1 MERVQFQQ
9 EQMLDELKDLVEK
22 NLFTEKET
30 KQIMR
35 KRTAFETAVIRRVA
49 KKADFLR
56 YASYE
61 MTLEQLRRKRAERI
75 KSESTIPSISDY
87 ALVRRQFH
95 IFERAL
101 KKFKSDVGLWVQYI
115 QVAQREGARA
125 LVGRITARAL
135 QLHPNRPALYILA
148 ASHELNHQSHS
159 SARTLLQ
166 RGIRLNEESI
176 ELWREYVK
184 MELGFTESLR
194 RRWEVLGING
204 QAGGKSGQ
212 ATGTLEAED
221 PSQHI
226 MPDLGETAPVQE
238 LVEEVDEEAAS
249 RKEILQGAIV
259 KSVISSAVRAL
270 PKIELFEA
278 LNALLMEYPS
288 PLPLRQAMQAHLY
301 DLLRVTLQDHAGAIK
316 LLAGRFLTPDLKGEA
331 FVDGLRRAN
340 EEMVRRAEEC
350 AKEDVFQ
357 VYSAFVEE
365 WCGAPIDD
373 NMKEYLV
380 STLRSLIQQR
390 HARGSPSLLSTHV
403 RLLTKMASGDS
414 ARSAS
419 ALRTARKYTKQA
431 PKSAPVWLSRLVA
444 EERFGEGRSVL
455 EDVWREAR
463 EAVEGSAEEVE
474 AVWTWGLFPADAAE
488 DRLKMHEVL
497 LKESMRN
504 ASLGGL
510 HETLLMSYSQVIHE
524 VQTKPGTGLTS
535 DQGLDSAKWLHSIR
549 HMASAYLTSGAV
561 WQKVFTLLEGEENW
575 GSGRD
580 GKRQVLG
587 EVYEKWRRKDAVEAT
602 LEWARWLLGNGKG
615 KEAAEA
621 VVACGRS
628 VGEDARAG
636 LEKRWISMVG

>member
-22 NLFTEKET
+22 HLFTEKET
-30 KQIMR
+30 KQIMK
-35 KRTAFETAVIRRVA
+35 KRTAFETALVRRVA

-61 MTLEQLRRKRAERI
+61 MGLEQLRRKRVERT

-101 KKFKSDVGLWVQYI
+101 KKFKSDVGLWIQYI

-135 QLHPNRPALYILA
+135 QLHPNRPTLYILA
-148 ASHELNHQSHS
+148 ASHELSHQSPS

-166 RGIRLNEESI
+166 RGIRLNEESV

-184 MELGFTESLR
+184 MELGFIESLR
-194 RRWEVLGING
+194 RRWDILGING
-204 QAGGKSGQ
+204 RSADETRDGG
-212 ATGTLEAED
+212 EAIDTDD
-221 PSQHI
+221 PSRHI
-226 MPDLGETAPVQE
+226 MPGLGDTAATQE
-238 LVEEVDEEAAS
+238 PMEEEIEGADS
-249 RKEILQGAIV
+249 RKEIMQGAIV
-259 KSVISSAVRAL
+259 KSVMTSAVQAL
-270 PKIELFEA
+270 PNIELFEA
-278 LNALLMEYPS
+278 LKALLTDYPS
-288 PLPLRQAMQAHLY
+288 PPALRQAMLEHLY
-301 DLLRVTLQDHAGAIK
+301 ELLRQTLPDHAGAIK
-316 LLAGRFLTPDLKGEA
+316 LLAGRFLSPDVKGEA
-331 FVDGLRRAN
+331 FVDGLRQAS
-340 EEMVRRAEEC
+340 EELVRRAEDS
-350 AKEDVFQ
+350 AREDVFQ
-357 VYSAFVEE
+357 VYAAFVEE

-373 NMKEYLV
+373 NMKEYLI

-390 HARGSPSLLSTHV
+390 HARASPSLLSSHI
-403 RLLTKMASGDS
+403 RLLTKTVNGDS
-414 ARSAS
+414 TWPAKV
-419 ALRTARKYTKQA
+419 LRTARKYTKQA
-431 PKSAPVWLSRLVA
+431 PESAPIWRARLDA
-444 EERFGEGRSVL
+444 ERRFGKGVA

-463 EAVEGSAEEVE
+463 AAGVAGSAEEVE
-474 AVWTWGLFPADAAE
+474 AVWTWGLFPEDSAE
-488 DRLKMHEVL
+488 DRLKIHEEL

-510 HETLLMSYSQVIHE
+510 HETLLISYVRVMHE
-524 VQTKPGTGLTS
+524 VQKPETGLTS
-535 DQGLDSAKWLHSIR
+535 DQGSVSAKWLHSIR

-561 WQKVFTLLEGEENW
+561 WQKVFTTLVEEENW
-575 GSGRD
+575 GSEPD

-587 EVYEKWRRKDAVEAT
+587 EVYEKWQGKDAVEAT

-615 KEAAEA
+615 KEGAEA

-628 VGEDARAG
+628 VGEEERAR
-636 LEKRWISMVG
+636 LEKRWMSMVG